1 MFAAPM
7 NPGAAL
13 IVKYLARIYQQML
26 IVSQIVYHIIVAI
39 GLLESGL

>member
-13 IVKYLARIYQQML
+13 NIVAQIYQQML
-26 IVSQIVYHIIVAI
+26 IVSQIFYHILVAI